1 MELRAEDVK
10 NIRSLAVCKELLEQ
24 AVRLCDSQT
33 AQISKLK
40 AEKEELLAKFRTFID
55 DHCLTLVT
63 ATQAVEN
70 LSPNI
75 QTDFYEEFIKP
86 QETN

>member
-1 MELRAEDVK
+1 MELKAESVK
-10 NIRSLAVCKELLEQ
+10 NIRSLELCKNFLEQ
-24 AVRLCDSQT
+24 AVRLCDRQT
-33 AQISKLK
+33 AQIAKLK
-40 AEKEELLAKFRTFID
+40 AEKEELLVKFRTFID
-55 DHCLTLVT
+55 DHCLKLVT

>member
-1 MELRAEDVK
+1 MELKAENVK
-10 NIRSLAVCKELLEQ
+10 NIRSLALCKEFLEQ

-33 AQISKLK
+33 AEIAKLK
-40 AEKEELLAKFRTFID
+40 AEKEELLVSFRTFID
-55 DHCLTLVT
+55 DHCLKLVT
-63 ATQAVEN
+63 AAQAVEN
-70 LSPNI
+70 LSPHI

>member
-10 NIRSLAVCKELLEQ
+10 NIRSLALCKEFLEQ
-24 AVRLCDSQT
+24 AVRLCDSKT
-33 AQISKLK
+33 AEIAKLK
-40 AEKEELLAKFRTFID
+40 AEKEELLVKFRTFID

-63 ATQAVEN
+63 ATRAVEN

-75 QTDFYEEFIKP
+75 QMDFYEEFIKP
-86 QETN
+86 QEAN